1 MHVNSDSKQFL
12 ISLQC
17 LYEQYLPQPDR
28 VWHILTHWIQKTE
41 DELRTYL
48 QNYMLEQKD
57 WFLSISKSYLANLQ
71 VSAEDYIDNI
81 GQPGSHIDL
90 GLFVLSRLY
99 EFHLRLFY
107 DQGVWCMAHNKD
119 FKQTSMTLIF
129 HGEMSFGEMC
139 VLGNTQEYLDSLIQN
154 TQWDLMPSHNKE
166 AKVFGDQ
173 IVDKCFELNDS
184 DVEILENLSSELTVN
199 TMETKV
205 PKALEPVVKLE

>member
-1 MHVNSDSKQFL
+1 MHVNSDSKQFI

-17 LYEQYLPQPDR
+17 PYEQYLPQPDR
-28 VWHILTHWIQKTE
+28 AWHILTHWIQKTE
-41 DELRTYL
+41 DELQTSL
-48 QNYMLEQKD
+48 QNYMIERKD

-90 GLFVLSRLY
+90 LGLFVLSRLY
-99 EFHLRLFY
+99 KFHFGLFY
-107 DQGVWCMAHNKD
+107 DQGVWCMARNKD
-119 FKQTSMTLIF
+119 YKQTSMILIF
-129 HGEMSFGEMC
+129 CGEMSFGEAC

-173 IVDKCFELNDS
+173 IADKCLELNDS
-184 DVEILENLSSELTVN
+184 DV
-199 TMETKV
+199 
-205 PKALEPVVKLE
+205 